1 MSEYDRTSRE
11 IPKKDSACLSLYIKQ
26 NYTPIP
32 FKVSFATALERIIAR
47 KTFSKNVNAV
57 LIEKNK
63 NGGLRYFNNR
73 NFV

>member
-32 FKVSFATALERIIAR
+32 FKVSFATALERIAR
-47 KTFSKNVNAV
+47 KTLSKNVNAV
-57 LIEKNK
+57 LIEK